1 MKYGFCKEFST
12 AMKTEIDYELIKT
25 IKEAGFDYV
34 EMRAML
40 VASVSDEEFAKL
52 EKLLKELDLGCEC
65 SCALFP
71 KTVRV
76 TGKDADEKVISEY
89 IEKTFCRL
97 KKLGTKKVVF
107 GSAPARA
114 LDEET
119 TQDMGY
125 EQIAKICKDIIVPAC
140 EKYDITVV
148 MEPLRASACNF
159 INTLADGMRVVNA
172 VNSPRIQLLGDTIH
186 MMANDD
192 NADDVVKYKDSLKHV
207 HISEMERVLPE
218 DSYSDF
224 VKKVIDN
231 LVSTDYDGTISFETK
246 NGNGIESM
254 KKALVMLKNTLRK

>member
-12 AMKTEIDYELIKT
+12 PLKTEVDYELIKT

-40 VASVSDEEFAKL
+40 VSSLSDEEFKKL
-52 EKLLKELDLGCEC
+52 ESTLKELDLGCLC

-71 KTVRV
+71 KTIRV
-76 TGKDADEKVISEY
+76 TGKDANKEEIASY
-89 IEKTFCRL
+89 IEKTFSRL
-97 KKLGTKKVVF
+97 NRLGAKKVVF

-114 LDEET
+114 LDDET
-119 TQDMGY
+119 TEEMGY
-125 EQIAKICKDIIVPAC
+125 EQISEICSEIIVPAA

-159 INTLADGMRVVNA
+159 INTLSDGMKVVDKANH
-172 VNSPRIQLLGDTIH
+172 PRIALLADTIH

-192 NADDVVKYKDSLKHV
+192 NADDIIKYKDSLKHI
-207 HISEMERVLPE
+207 HISEMDRIMPE

-224 VKKVIDN
+224 VEKAINN
-231 LVSTDYDGTISFETK
+231 LVTTGYDGTISFETK
-246 NGNGIESM
+246 NGEGLTSM
-254 KKALVMLKNTLRK
+254 KKALSLLKSKFN